1 MGRDPR
7 RQIGVNRAGGGI
19 DQFEERLTAHGA
31 YIQGRRL
38 LGQAAQLTKICIS
51 FNEEVPMIKPKNY
64 EKKGKKAQ
72 GSRDALS
79 KIKSSIANLRSEDG
93 IVRHKARETL
103 TLIGKQ
109 AVRQLIP
116 LLKDPND
123 DVRWEAAKALAE
135 IADPRAASELVAT
148 LEDHNFGVRWLAAE
162 GLIALGQDALIPLL
176 EALIKRSDSVWLR
189 EGAHHVLHDLSKG
202 DLDLK
207 DLVAPVI
214 AGLEGVDPEI
224 EVHEPVLEALE
235 QLKRVRRPPG
245 YL

>member
-1 MGRDPR
+1 
-7 RQIGVNRAGGGI
+7 
-19 DQFEERLTAHGA
+19 
-31 YIQGRRL
+31 
-38 LGQAAQLTKICIS
+38 
-51 FNEEVPMIKPKNY
+51 MIKPKNY

-72 GSRDALS
+72 GSGDALS

-93 IVRHKARETL
+93 IVRHKARQTL
-103 TLIGKQ
+103 TSIGKQ
-109 AVRQLIP
+109 AVRPLIP

-135 IADPRAASELVAT
+135 IADARAASELVAT

-162 GLIALGQDALIPLL
+162 GLIALGDDALIPLL
-176 EALIKRSDSVWLR
+176 EALRKRSDSVWLR

-214 AGLEGVDPEI
+214 AGLEGVDPEV
-224 EVHEPVLEALE
+224 EVLEPANAALDE
-235 QLKRVRRPPG
+235 LRGSRIK
-245 YL
+245 LD

>member
-1 MGRDPR
+1 
-7 RQIGVNRAGGGI
+7 
-19 DQFEERLTAHGA
+19 
-31 YIQGRRL
+31 
-38 LGQAAQLTKICIS
+38 
-51 FNEEVPMIKPKNY
+51 MIKTKNY
-64 EKKGKKAQ
+64 EKKEKKAQ

-79 KIKSSIANLRSEDG
+79 KIESLIANLRSGDG

-103 TLIGKQ
+103 TSIGKR
-109 AVRQLIP
+109 AVRQLTP
-116 LLKDPND
+116 LLKDAND

-135 IADPRAASELVAT
+135 IADPKAASKLVAT

-162 GLIALGQDALIPLL
+162 GLIALGEDALIPLL

-235 QLKRVRRPPG
+235 QLRG
-245 YL
+245 